1 MLGHGLPRLI
11 GSRLGCLRH
20 TGILV
25 GGGGGG
31 SYEDHD
37 FVFVGFKVR
46 VVGVGDGGE
55 VCHVGGETVV
65 MEDLFH

>member
-1 MLGHGLPRLI
+1 MFG
-11 GSRLGCLRH
+11 
-20 TGILV
+20 V
-25 GGGGGG
+25 GG
-31 SYEDHD
+31 YKDHD
-37 FVFVGFKVR
+37 SVFVCFEVG